1 MKYIRNLILFI
12 WQLPQHL
19 LAILYIGYLVMMCKD
34 LGVDS
39 RYKQAIVI
47 PCVMRGAVTLG
58 CYVFVGLN
66 SEYRKTVKHELGHT
80 IQSKILGPLYLPTVG
95 ICSGLHCMFHNRK
108 NNYYDFWTERWAN
121 RLGGIEGYSG
131 KYHYHKDGV
140 IRTIYS
146 KLEAFYNK
154 YF

>member
-1 MKYIRNLILFI
+1 MMKLIMKYIRNLILFI

-80 IQSKILGPLYLPTVG
+80 IQSKILGPLYLIVIG
-95 ICSGLHCMFHNRK
+95 IPSITYCGLRRIFPSLRK
-108 NNYYDFWTERWAN
+108 KNYYNFYTEKSADY
-121 RLGGIEGYSG
+121 LSE
-131 KYHYHKDGV
+131 KYIK
-140 IRTIYS
+140 
-146 KLEAFYNK
+146 
-154 YF
+154 

>member
-1 MKYIRNLILFI
+1 MMKLIMNYIRNLILFI
-12 WQLPQHL
+12 WQLPQHI

-80 IQSKILGPLYLPTVG
+80 IQSKILGPLYLIVIG
-95 ICSGLHCMFHNRK
+95 IPSITYCGLRRIFPSLRK
-108 NNYYDFWTERWAN
+108 KNYYDFYTEKWAN
-121 RLGGIEGYSG
+121 NLSEKHI
-131 KYHYHKDGV
+131 K
-140 IRTIYS
+140 
-146 KLEAFYNK
+146 
-154 YF
+154 

>member
-1 MKYIRNLILFI
+1 MMKLIMNYIRNLILFI

-80 IQSKILGPLYLPTVG
+80 IQSKILGPLYLIVIG
-95 ICSGLHCMFHNRK
+95 IPSITYCGLRK
-108 NNYYDFWTERWAN
+108 IFPSLRKKNYYDFYTEKWAN
-121 RLGGIEGYSG
+121 NLSEKHI
-131 KYHYHKDGV
+131 K
-140 IRTIYS
+140 
-146 KLEAFYNK
+146 
-154 YF
+154 

>member
-1 MKYIRNLILFI
+1 MFEMMKLIMKYIRNLILFI

-80 IQSKILGPLYLPTVG
+80 IQSKILGPLYLIVIG
-95 ICSGLHCMFHNRK
+95 IPSITYCGLRRIFPSLRK
-108 NNYYDFWTERWAN
+108 KNYYAFYTEKWAN
-121 RLGGIEGYSG
+121 NLSE
-131 KYHYHKDGV
+131 KYIK
-140 IRTIYS
+140 
-146 KLEAFYNK
+146 
-154 YF
+154 

>member
-1 MKYIRNLILFI
+1 MMKLIMNYIRNLILFI

-19 LAILYIGYLVMMCKD
+19 LAILYIGYLVIMCKD

-80 IQSKILGPLYLPTVG
+80 IQSKILGPLYLIVIG
-95 ICSGLHCMFHNRK
+95 IPSITYCGLRRIFPSLRK
-108 NNYYDFWTERWAN
+108 KNYYDFYTEKWAN
-121 RLGGIEGYSG
+121 NLSEKHI
-131 KYHYHKDGV
+131 K
-140 IRTIYS
+140 
-146 KLEAFYNK
+146 
-154 YF
+154 

>member
-1 MKYIRNLILFI
+1 MMKLIMNYIRNLILFI

-80 IQSKILGPLYLPTVG
+80 IQSKILGPLYLIVIG
-95 ICSGLHCMFHNRK
+95 IPSITYCGLRRIFPSLRK
-108 NNYYDFWTERWAN
+108 KNYYNFYTERWAN
-121 RLGGIEGYSG
+121 NLSE
-131 KYHYHKDGV
+131 KYIK
-140 IRTIYS
+140 
-146 KLEAFYNK
+146 
-154 YF
+154 

>member
-1 MKYIRNLILFI
+1 MFEMMKLIMNYIRNLILFI
-12 WQLPQHL
+12 WQLPQHI

-80 IQSKILGPLYLPTVG
+80 IQSKILGPLYLIVIG
-95 ICSGLHCMFHNRK
+95 IPSITYCGLRRIFPSLRK
-108 NNYYDFWTERWAN
+108 KNYYDFYTEKWAN
-121 RLGGIEGYSG
+121 NLSEKHI
-131 KYHYHKDGV
+131 K
-140 IRTIYS
+140 
-146 KLEAFYNK
+146 
-154 YF
+154 

>member
-1 MKYIRNLILFI
+1 MMKLIMNYIRNLILFI

-80 IQSKILGPLYLPTVG
+80 IQSKILGPLYLIVIG
-95 ICSGLHCMFHNRK
+95 IPSITYCGLRRLFPSLRK
-108 NNYYDFWTERWAN
+108 KNYYNFYTEKWAN
-121 RLGGIEGYSG
+121 NLSEKHI
-131 KYHYHKDGV
+131 K
-140 IRTIYS
+140 
-146 KLEAFYNK
+146 
-154 YF
+154 

>member
-1 MKYIRNLILFI
+1 MFEMMKLIMNYIRNLILFI

-19 LAILYIGYLVMMCKD
+19 LAILYIVYLVMMCKD

-80 IQSKILGPLYLPTVG
+80 IQSKILGPLYLIVIG
-95 ICSGLHCMFHNRK
+95 IPSITYCGLRRIFPSLRK
-108 NNYYDFWTERWAN
+108 KNYYDFYTEKWAN
-121 RLGGIEGYSG
+121 NLSEKHI
-131 KYHYHKDGV
+131 K
-140 IRTIYS
+140 
-146 KLEAFYNK
+146 
-154 YF
+154 

>member
-1 MKYIRNLILFI
+1 MFEMMKLIMNYIRNLILFI

-80 IQSKILGPLYLPTVG
+80 IQSKILGPLYLIVIG
-95 ICSGLHCMFHNRK
+95 IPSITYCGLRRIFPSLRK
-108 NNYYDFWTERWAN
+108 KNYYDFYTEKWAN
-121 RLGGIEGYSG
+121 NLSE
-131 KYHYHKDGV
+131 KYIK
-140 IRTIYS
+140 
-146 KLEAFYNK
+146 
-154 YF
+154 

>member
-1 MKYIRNLILFI
+1 MFETMKLIMKYIRNLILFI

-80 IQSKILGPLYLPTVG
+80 IQSKILGPLYLIVIG
-95 ICSGLHCMFHNRK
+95 IPNITYCGLRK
-108 NNYYDFWTERWAN
+108 IFPSLRKKNYYNFYTEKWAN
-121 RLGGIEGYSG
+121 NLSEKHI
-131 KYHYHKDGV
+131 K
-140 IRTIYS
+140 
-146 KLEAFYNK
+146 
-154 YF
+154 

>member
-1 MKYIRNLILFI
+1 MMKLIINYIRNLILFI
-12 WQLPQHL
+12 WQLPRHL

-80 IQSKILGPLYLPTVG
+80 IQSKILGPLYLIVIG
-95 ICSGLHCMFHNRK
+95 IPSITYCGLRRIFPSLRK
-108 NNYYDFWTERWAN
+108 KNYYNFYTEKWAN
-121 RLGGIEGYSG
+121 NLSEKHI
-131 KYHYHKDGV
+131 K
-140 IRTIYS
+140 
-146 KLEAFYNK
+146 
-154 YF
+154 